1 MTRTKSQILSPV
13 GILTAIGANISG
25 IVTAFSFIGN
35 LIGSINSSGVS
46 TVANLQ
52 STNINA
58 TGIITASSF
67 SGNVIGNVNS
77 SGVSTVSNLQSTNIN
92 ATGISTIKTLIPT
105 EIRFITGSEK
115 VTIING
121 NTVNLVYNSNS
132 SNIGVCTNPSGN
144 ITLNVTGIPE
154 SSDFNNSSIT
164 FAVFSN
170 ATGIAYSCL
179 TVNLNNLSK
188 TIKWIGGSSQSATAG
203 VTTVTGYTLY
213 SFTGINTVGSASTM
227 VNYQVFGQVSGGF
240 W

>member
-1 MTRTKSQILSPV
+1 MARTKGQLISPI

-25 IVTAFSFIGN
+25 IATAFGFIGN
-35 LIGSINSSGVS
+35 LIGNINSSGVS
-46 TVANLQ
+46 TVSNLQ

-58 TGIITASSF
+58 TGISTVSNLQSTNINAT
-67 SGNVIGNVNS
+67 GI
-77 SGVSTVSNLQSTNIN
+77 STVSNLQSTNIN

-144 ITLNVTGIPE
+144 ITLNVIGIPE

>member
-1 MTRTKSQILSPV
+1 MI
-13 GILTAIGANISG
+13 
-25 IVTAFSFIGN
+25 
-35 LIGSINSSGVS
+35 
-46 TVANLQ
+46 
-52 STNINA
+52 
-58 TGIITASSF
+58 
-67 SGNVIGNVNS
+67 
-77 SGVSTVSNLQSTNIN
+77 
-92 ATGISTIKTLIPT
+92 
-105 EIRFITGSEK
+105 
-115 VTIING
+115 
-121 NTVNLVYNSNS
+121 
-132 SNIGVCTNPSGN
+132 
-144 ITLNVTGIPE
+144 GIPE